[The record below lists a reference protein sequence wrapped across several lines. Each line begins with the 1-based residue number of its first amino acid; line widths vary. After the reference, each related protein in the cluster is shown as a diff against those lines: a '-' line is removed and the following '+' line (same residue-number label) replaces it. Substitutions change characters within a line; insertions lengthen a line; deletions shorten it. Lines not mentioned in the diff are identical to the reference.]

1 MTALENLP
9 AHYYI
14 DPAVYEAER
23 QAVFR
28 RTWQLLG
35 PASQVAEP
43 GAYLAVEMAG
53 WKLFVLRGRD
63 GVLRAFHNVCRHR
76 GAPLLAEGQ
85 GRCDLL
91 RCPYHLWLYDQEGRL
106 RKAPWFGEDPTFRT
120 EDFALEPVAL
130 DTWRGLLFVAIEPE
144 TPLLTQLGAL
154 PAEVADKPMED
165 FAAVAEERF
174 VIACNWKLYTDNFVE
189 GYHVPG
195 IHPAFRKQ
203 IEFET
208 FETVAHDGL
217 VRMTARLKEGYF
229 YGGKWMWAWPN
240 WTLSVYGDGKQVRDI
255 LHVDDA
261 VAARIVGADDSVVQV
276 ARGARGH
283 ERHRDEAVAFGGR
296 HLEREPQHVAHREQ
310 GDHDEELARP
320 GKPIEKA
327 ERGARVERV
336 RQLEQRVDHRDRLAR
351 RLEVVPRPRLGPQ
364 IGAEPHDEDER
375 SEHESRLTGR
385 LVLLGVGHLR
395 SCR

>member
-240 WTLSVYGDGKQVRDI
+240 WTLSVYGDGMNTSRINPLGHDRTELVYHFYFADTSE
-255 LHVDDA
+255 A
-261 VAARIVGADDSVVQV
+261 GAAARQSTIEQNCQIVREDFSICEHTQRNYASGGFRTGPLSP
-276 ARGARGH
+276 
-283 ERHRDEAVAFGGR
+283 RH
-296 HLEREPQHVAHREQ
+296 EQ
-310 GDHDEELARP
+310 GVAYFQNRLRASLAP
-320 GKPIEKA
+320 PSLAA
-327 ERGARVERV
+327 E
-336 RQLEQRVDHRDRLAR
+336 
-351 RLEVVPRPRLGPQ
+351 
-364 IGAEPHDEDER
+364 
-375 SEHESRLTGR
+375 
-385 LVLLGVGHLR
+385 
-395 SCR
+395 